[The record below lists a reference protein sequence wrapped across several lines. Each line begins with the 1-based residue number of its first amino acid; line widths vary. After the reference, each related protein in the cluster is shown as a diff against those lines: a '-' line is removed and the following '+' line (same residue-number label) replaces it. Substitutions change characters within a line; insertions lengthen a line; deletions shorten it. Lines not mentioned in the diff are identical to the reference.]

1 MSAKLWGGRF
11 AADTNAIVNSFNASI
26 GFDQRLYADDI
37 AGSIAHATMLGEQG
51 IISREDAD
59 QIVAGLNS
67 VKADI
72 ENDPSL
78 LSEEYE
84 DIHMNVESLLREK
97 IGPVA
102 GKLHTGRSRN
112 DQVATDLRLW
122 LKRELYNIDRLLS
135 DVQSK
140 YVQLSEQNIN
150 VLLSGM
156 THMQHAQPV
165 RLSHHLMAYFWML
178 QRDRV
183 RIGNAI
189 KSTDSLPLGSGAL
202 AGTTFPIDRE
212 QVRQALGFAAITENS
227 MDAVSDRDF
236 VVESLSAFSLIMVHL
251 SRFCEEL
258 IIWNSPA
265 YGFVTLGDAVT
276 TGSSIMPQK
285 KNPDVAEHIRG
296 KAGRVFGSLTG
307 LLTTMKALPLA
318 YDGDLQED
326 KEALFDA
333 FDTVSACLQVMA
345 ITLDDLAFNGGKMA
359 ALMQGDFSTATD
371 LADYL
376 VTQGLPFRE
385 AHEVVGRIV
394 GDCVRSGAVME
405 RMPAQELAA
414 YSPLFQNVPDNIA
427 SPEASVERRNIP
439 GGTARQAVLAQIDQA
454 RSLLEAS
461 SPSTS

>member
-1 MSAKLWGGRF
+1 MQTISL
-11 AADTNAIVNSFNASI
+11 V
-26 GFDQRLYADDI
+26 RLLTPRCS
-37 AGSIAHATMLGEQG
+37 GQQG
-51 IISREDAD
+51 IIGQDDAS
-59 QIVAGLNS
+59 QIVAGLES

-72 ENDPSL
+72 ENNSSL
-78 LSEEYE
+78 LSEEHE

-122 LKRELYNIDRLLS
+122 LKRELYNIDKLLIN
-135 DVQSK
+135 VQSK
-140 YVQLSEQNIN
+140 FVQLSDQNIN
-150 VLLSGM
+150 TLLPGM

-183 RIGNAI
+183 RVDNAF
-189 KSTDSLPLGSGAL
+189 KSTDSLPLGAGAL
-202 AGTTFPIDRE
+202 AGTTFPIDRN
-212 QVRQALGFAAITENS
+212 QVRQALAFAKITENS

-236 VVESLSAFSLIMVHL
+236 VLETVSVFSLIMVHL

-285 KNPDVAEHIRG
+285 KNPDVAEHVRG
-296 KAGRVFGSLTG
+296 KAGRVFGSLMG
-307 LLTTMKALPLA
+307 LLTTIKALPLA

-333 FDTVSACLQVMA
+333 CDTVSACLQVLA
-345 ITLDDLAFNGGKMA
+345 ITLNDLTFNSSKMA

-371 LADYL
+371 LADFL
-376 VTQGLPFRE
+376 VTKGLPFRE

-394 GDCVRSGAVME
+394 GDCVRAGTAME
-405 RMPAQELAA
+405 SMTATELAV
-414 YSPLFQNVPDNIA
+414 YSPLFQDAPDDIA
-427 SPEASVERRNIP
+427 SLEASVERRNIP
-439 GGTARQAVLAQIDQA
+439 GGTARQAVLAQIEIA
-454 RSLLEAS
+454 RSLLK
-461 SPSTS
+461 TTGFRV